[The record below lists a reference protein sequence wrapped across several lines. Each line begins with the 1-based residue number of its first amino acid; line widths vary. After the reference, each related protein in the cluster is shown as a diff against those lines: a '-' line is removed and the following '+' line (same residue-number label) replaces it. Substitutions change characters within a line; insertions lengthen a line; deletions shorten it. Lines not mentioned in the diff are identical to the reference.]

1 MGDSVKS
8 AVRPAVKVPPGT
20 LPFAAAAVGEC
31 EGRRPRGRPAGRCA
45 TRDDLVQAG
54 IGIFTEQG
62 FASTGIDAVLRE
74 VGVPKGSFY
83 HYFASKEEFGLA
95 VIDGYARHYDDKLA
109 RQFGDAGIAPLDR
122 FGGFLVEARRGMRK
136 HGFRKGCL
144 VGNLG
149 QEFGCAHEMFA
160 KRLAAVLKGWQR
172 VVGACLREAQ
182 AAGELAATAD
192 VDKLAK
198 LFWIGWEGAVMR
210 ARLERSSRPLDIFM
224 EFYLAQLRPT

>member
-1 MGDSVKS
+1 MVDSVKS
-8 AVRPAVKVPPGT
+8 AAESPPGIIAR
-20 LPFAAAAVGEC
+20 AAATAGEC
-31 EGRRPRGRPAGRCA
+31 RGRRPRGRPAGRSA

-109 RQFGDAGIAPLDR
+109 RRFGDTRIPPLDR
-122 FGGFLVEARRGMRK
+122 FSGFLAEARRGMRK
-136 HGFRKGCL
+136 HDFRRGCL

-149 QEFGCAHEMFA
+149 QEFGSAHELFA
-160 KRLAAVLKGWQR
+160 KRLVTVLKGWQR

-182 AAGELAATAD
+182 AAGELAATAE
-192 VDKLAK
+192 VNKLAEV
-198 LFWIGWEGAVMR
+198 FWIGWEGAVMR

-224 EFYLAQLRPT
+224 ESYLAQLRPT

>member
-1 MGDSVKS
+1 MVGSVKS
-8 AVRPAVKVPPGT
+8 AVKSPPGIV
-20 LPFAAAAVGEC
+20 PRAGVAVGEC
-31 EGRRPRGRPAGRCA
+31 LGRRPRGRPAGRCA

-54 IGIFTEQG
+54 IGILTEQG

-95 VIDGYARHYDDKLA
+95 VIDAYARYYDDKLA
-109 RQFGDAGIAPLDR
+109 RQFGDSRIPPLDR
-122 FGGFLVEARRGMRK
+122 FSGFLAEARRGMRK
-136 HGFRKGCL
+136 HDFRRGCL

-149 QEFGCAHEMFA
+149 QEFGCAHELFA
-160 KRLAAVLKGWQR
+160 KRLATVLKGWQR

-182 AAGELAATAD
+182 AAGELAAAAE
-192 VDKLAK
+192 VNKLAEF
-198 LFWIGWEGAVMR
+198 FWIGWEGAVMR
-210 ARLERSSRPLDIFM
+210 ARLEQSSRPLEIFM